1 MSRGTGTGLVMIA
14 IGAILAF
21 AVTTTVGFLDL
32 QAVGWILMVMGMV
45 GFVTV
50 LYLDWASRRTSSGGG
65 YDQNFV
71 GRNYD
76 DGSTYQQQTYQP
88 QNYQPPRY

>member
-32 QAVGWILMVMGMV
+32 QAVGWILMVV
-45 GFVTV
+45 GVVGVAVDLF
-50 LYLDWASRRTSSGGG
+50 LYAPRRRDEYTRP
-65 YDQNFV
+65 
-71 GRNYD
+71 GRYP
-76 DGSTYQQQTYQP
+76 Y
-88 QNYQPPRY
+88 

>member
-32 QAVGWILMVMGMV
+32 QAVGWILMVV
-45 GFVTV
+45 GIIGVAVDLF
-50 LYLDWASRRTSSGGG
+50 LYAPRRRDEYTTR
-65 YDQNFV
+65 D
-71 GRNYD
+71 
-76 DGSTYQQQTYQP
+76 
-88 QNYQPPRY
+88 RYRY